1 MACTS
6 ARFTAQRTTRHQTSD
21 WAGSLCH
28 VEATRMYRASG
39 QAVPVGMRILELNP
53 KHPLVTGLQHVF
65 RNRSDDSSLV
75 EKAELLTAKPF
86 STKAAYRGPGKVS
99 PDCSRTVWA
108 APHGGRH
115 GSLSGPSPLPCDR
128 DRN

>member
-28 VEATRMYRASG
+28 VEAARMYRASG

-75 EKAELLTAKPF
+75 EKAELLRAKPF
-86 STKAAYRGPGKVS
+86 STKAAHPTTRQS
-99 PDCSRTVWA
+99 LPDCSRTVWT
-108 APHGGRH
+108 APY
-115 GSLSGPSPLPCDR
+115 
-128 DRN
+128 